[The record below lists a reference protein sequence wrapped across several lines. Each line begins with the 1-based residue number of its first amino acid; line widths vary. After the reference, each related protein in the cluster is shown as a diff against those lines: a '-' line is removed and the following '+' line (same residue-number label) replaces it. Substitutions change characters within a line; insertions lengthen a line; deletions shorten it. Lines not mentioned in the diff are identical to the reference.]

1 MARKLSAAP
10 SRTANTPTTHIRSQR
25 TAGIIAAM
33 DLATDTRGMIQ
44 FLDDV
49 LTGER
54 NTLQLAYNS
63 VDGLSSI
70 LQIIDSNLLGIIR
83 AMDPDQDPL
92 GTYASATA

>member
-1 MARKLSAAP
+1 MARKALATRSIQAKTQ
-10 SRTANTPTTHIRSQR
+10 TARIQSQR
-25 TAGIIAAM
+25 TAGIITAM
-33 DLATDTRGMIQ
+33 DLATTTRGMIQ
-44 FLDDV
+44 FLDDA